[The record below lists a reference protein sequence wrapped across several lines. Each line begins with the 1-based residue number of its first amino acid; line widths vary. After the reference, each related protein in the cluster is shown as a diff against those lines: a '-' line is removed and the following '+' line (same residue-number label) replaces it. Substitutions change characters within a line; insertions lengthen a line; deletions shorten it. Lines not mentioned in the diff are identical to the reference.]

1 MEKVLK
7 VINVNDYAHYV
18 GAPELHPLVSVIH
31 YDELEQCRHALSEYG
46 VYGFFLM
53 KESPYTITYGG
64 GNYRFESGSLM
75 CVAPGQQGGVTD
87 DGEIIHI
94 KGWAMLFHPDILA
107 GTHLE
112 RRIKDYHYFSYYS
125 NEALKLS
132 ADEWARLERCFAA
145 IRKELEE
152 FPNDSH
158 LRAIVISYLS
168 LLMELAARFYERQF
182 EGYDVVGEEF
192 VLKVDSVLERYYAEG
207 KHLESGIPSV
217 RYCAGELFISPN
229 YFGDLMRVR
238 TGESATQYIRH
249 FLMDKARV
257 MLEDGYRVS
266 EVSETL
272 GFEYPQHFTRMFK
285 KEYGVAP
292 SKMVKDTPKIRS

>member
-1 MEKVLK
+1 M
-7 VINVNDYAHYV
+7 
-18 GAPELHPLVSVIH
+18 
-31 YDELEQCRHALSEYG
+31 
-46 VYGFFLM
+46 
-53 KESPYTITYGG
+53 
-64 GNYRFESGSLM
+64 
-75 CVAPGQQGGVTD
+75 
-87 DGEIIHI
+87 
-94 KGWAMLFHPDILA
+94 
-107 GTHLE
+107 
-112 RRIKDYHYFSYYS
+112 
-125 NEALKLS
+125 
-132 ADEWARLERCFAA
+132 
-145 IRKELEE
+145 EE

-192 VLKVDSVLERYYAEG
+192 VHKVDSVLERYYAEG

-292 SKMVKDTPKIRS
+292 SKMVKDHA